1 MFKTRIPD
9 CWRFLSEVASARF
22 LTWTT
27 MMTCSTSVTRDPAAS
42 VLSLITYQ
50 LSALQSVWVTWGYS
64 AQWISSI
71 FSIYSKMQRKE
82 TETLLHEAQ
91 TPYVHHVSTFSSG
104 LRLFL
109 LNLLPLQRF
118 TDTERSY
125 SNRLLLT
132 QQRWVEVGINYH
144 SCADFTEIWWKF
156 ELHLDGHQA
165 GDALQKWVDITVS
178 FR

>member
-1 MFKTRIPD
+1 MLKVFKWSCIGSISYMNHD
-9 CWRFLSEVASARF
+9 DDVFHVCHSWS
-22 LTWTT
+22 
-27 MMTCSTSVTRDPAAS
+27 
-42 VLSLITYQ
+42 
-50 LSALQSVWVTWGYS
+50 
-64 AQWISSI
+64 SSI
-71 FSIYSKMQRKE
+71 CAQPHHLPALSFAVCLGNLGIFSSVNQLHFSIYSKMQRKE
-82 TETLLHEAQ
+82 TETLLHETQ

>member
-1 MFKTRIPD
+1 
-9 CWRFLSEVASARF
+9 
-22 LTWTT
+22 
-27 MMTCSTSVTRDPAAS
+27 
-42 VLSLITYQ
+42 
-50 LSALQSVWVTWGYS
+50 
-64 AQWISSI
+64 
-71 FSIYSKMQRKE
+71 MQRKE

-132 QQRWVEVGINYH
+132 QQQWVEVGINYH
-144 SCADFTEIWWKF
+144 SCADFTE
-156 ELHLDGHQA
+156 LHLDGHQA
-165 GDALQKWVDITVS
+165 GDALQK
-178 FR
+178 